1 MTTAAASRLAEL
13 GLALPSVPRPTGSYR
28 PWKRVNDL
36 VFLAGQTNE
45 AGQGPM
51 ARGPVPAL
59 VSLDEATQAAR
70 ACALN
75 LLAALSAACDGD
87 LDRVAECVQV
97 RGFVNASPGFAEAPA
112 VINGASDL
120 FVELWGERGRH
131 VRTAVG
137 VAALPKNAA
146 VEVDAV
152 FRVNP

>member
-1 MTTAAASRLAEL
+1 MTAAVGARLAEL
-13 GLALPSVPRPTGSYR
+13 GLVLPAVPRPTGSYR

-45 AGQGPM
+45 VGQAPM
-51 ARGPVPAL
+51 ARGPVPTM
-59 VSLDEATQAAR
+59 VSIDEATQAAQV
-70 ACALN
+70 CALN
-75 LLAALSAACDGD
+75 LLAALSAACAGD

-120 FVELWGERGRH
+120 FVQLWGEQGRH

-152 FRVNP
+152 FLVNP

>member
-1 MTTAAASRLAEL
+1 MTAAVAGRLAEL
-13 GLALPSVPRPTGSYR
+13 GLALPPVPAPTGSYR

-45 AGQGPM
+45 GGQEPM
-51 ARGPVPAL
+51 ARGPVPAV
-59 VSLDEATQAAR
+59 VSVDEAKHAAR
-70 ACALN
+70 TCALN
-75 LLAALSAACDGD
+75 LLAALSAACGGD

-97 RGFVNASPGFAEAPA
+97 RGFVNASPGFAGAPA

-120 FVELWGERGRH
+120 FVELWGEQGRH
-131 VRTAVG
+131 VRTAIG
-137 VAALPKNAA
+137 VAALPGNAA

>member
-1 MTTAAASRLAEL
+1 MTAAVTGRLAEL
-13 GLALPSVPRPTGSYR
+13 GLALPSVPTPTGSYR

-45 AGQGPM
+45 VGQEPTV
-51 ARGPVPAL
+51 RGPVPL
-59 VSLDEATQAAR
+59 VVSVDEATLAAR
-70 ACALN
+70 TCALN
-75 LLAALSAACDGD
+75 LLAALSAACSGD
-87 LDRVAECVQV
+87 LDRVVECVQV

-120 FVELWGERGRH
+120 FVELWGEKGRH

-152 FRVNP
+152 FLVNP